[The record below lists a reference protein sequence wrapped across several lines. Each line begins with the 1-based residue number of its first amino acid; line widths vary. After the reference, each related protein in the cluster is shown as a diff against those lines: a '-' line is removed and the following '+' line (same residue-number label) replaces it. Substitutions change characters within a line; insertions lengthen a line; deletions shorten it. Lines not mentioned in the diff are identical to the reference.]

1 MRIIVHKFEILVLE
15 IEDALYF
22 RIYLHLRKLARLTAE
37 LKLDLLEMVEIDM
50 GVSGRMDEVSRLK
63 AANLSYHHG

>member
-15 IEDALYF
+15 IEDALHL

-37 LKLDLLEMVEIDM
+37 LKLDLLEMVEIDV

-63 AANLSYHHG
+63 AAYLSYHHG